1 MLESAIMSTNRT
13 RQPALR
19 RAVTEQLAGGPA
31 PLYSQIAQKLREQIV
46 SGQLTPEAR
55 MPTEEQLCESYGV
68 SRSTVRQAMAELMQQ
83 QMVLRRRGLGTFV
96 VERSKAQRVTHPVGS
111 LFHAVNYIGNVRYAN
126 LSRTEAA
133 PPSEISEKLG
143 LEPGEKCLTIA
154 EVGSSDGLP
163 LTHAQMYFPLRF
175 GRKLRARDFAS
186 GTTIVQLIEQH
197 FGLRAQRA
205 EQIVDP
211 VAADRVT
218 AELLGVPLRTP
229 LLRITRVYYLADGSA
244 FGASVIQYHPQ
255 RYRLQIDLV
264 ERPPG

>member
-1 MLESAIMSTNRT
+1 MLGSAIMPMKRPSQAASRL
-13 RQPALR
+13 PFA
-19 RAVTEQLAGGPA
+19 EQLAGGPA
-31 PLYSQIAQKLREQIV
+31 PLYAQIAQRFREQILA
-46 SGQLTPEAR
+46 GQLASEAR

-68 SRSTVRQAMAELMQQ
+68 SRSTVRQAMAELLQQ
-83 QMVLRRRGLGTFV
+83 QMVVRRRGLGTFV

-126 LSRTEAA
+126 LSRAEAA
-133 PPSEISEKLG
+133 PPTEIGEKLG

-218 AELLGVPLRTP
+218 ADLLGVVFKTP